1 MSIGQSNNVQLNS
14 FYNKTK
20 EKCMMP
26 DANTSLCKAMKFF
39 LENQYDSCYIYCSK
53 GLEETSYMEDRDAL
67 HYLQG
72 ASAIHKNLYEKALL
86 SMKSISGSF
95 AFYSIK
101 ELKLGEIYLELED
114 FDNAIECYQ
123 NWIGNNENT
132 ENAGPVYHNLGIA
145 YLHKE
150 DFDLSEM
157 YLLKELE
164 LEQKQKDT
172 AAIITATMDLANLYY
187 TQYLDEKAIPL
198 FEKSYQLSSVYSNQE
213 LKQNA
218 SLNMAIV
225 EENRKN
231 FESSLRYRKMYEKWK
246 DSIWNRDKIWALTEK
261 DKQMIVSIKEKELQ
275 VEQEKLKVE
284 KKLKNALLI
293 GSILLAGFLLLISY
307 FYRIKLRQNNIISK
321 QSSELDA
328 LNKIKDYMFSVVSHD
343 LRSPVNALRK
353 NNLILLKHLEADN
366 YEVCFEIA
374 KANSLT
380 TENTYRLL
388 NNVLN
393 WSLEQSKL
401 SFFEFTETSLNTL
414 IKQVLYDYEQYAV
427 IKKIAIHEQTDSSI
441 IVKADRES
449 IKIVF
454 RNLLDN
460 ALKYS
465 DHGSDIHISTK
476 KINNTL
482 CSICIE
488 NEGRELNQETL
499 QFINSDE
506 AEISANRINR
516 SEGVGL
522 GLVLCKTLIRKNLGV
537 FSAENNKYQ
546 RVSMIVKL
554 TLATET

>member
-1 MSIGQSNNVQLNS
+1 
-14 FYNKTK
+14 
-20 EKCMMP
+20 MP
-26 DANTSLCKAMKFF
+26 DANTSLCKALTFF
-39 LENQYDSCYIYCSK
+39 LENQYDSCYVYCSK
-53 GLEETSYMEDRDAL
+53 GLEETSHVEDRDAL

-72 ASAIHKNLYEKALL
+72 ASAIQKNLYEKALL
-86 SMKSISGSF
+86 SMQSISGSF
-95 AFYSIK
+95 KSLSIK
-101 ELKLGEIYLELED
+101 ELKLGEIYLELEAYD
-114 FDNAIECYQ
+114 KAIECYQ
-123 NWIGNNENT
+123 NWIRNNGNT

-157 YLLKELE
+157 YLLKELQ

-198 FEKSYQLSSVYSNQE
+198 FEKSYQLSSLYSNPE

-231 FESSLRYRKMYEKWK
+231 FESSLTYRKMYEKWK
-246 DSIWNRDKIWALTEK
+246 DTIWNRDKIWELTEK
-261 DKQMIVSIKEKELQ
+261 DKQMIVSLKEKELQ

-293 GSILLAGFLLLISY
+293 GALLLAGFLLLISY

-353 NNLILLKHLEADN
+353 NNLALLKHLETDN
-366 YEVCFEIA
+366 YENCIEIA
-374 KANSLT
+374 KVNSIT

-388 NNVLN
+388 NNLLN

-401 SFFEFTETSLNTL
+401 SFFEFTETPLNSL
-414 IKQVLYDYEQYAV
+414 IDQVLYDYEQYAV
-427 IKKIAIHEQTDSSI
+427 IKNISIHVQTDSSI
-441 IVKADRES
+441 VVKVDRES

-465 DHGSDIHISTK
+465 DHGSDINISIK
-476 KINNTL
+476 KINNSL

-488 NEGRELNQETL
+488 NEGKQLNQETL
-499 QFINSDE
+499 QFINSE
-506 AEISANRINR
+506 EVEMSVNRVNR

-522 GLVLCKTLIRKNLGV
+522 GLVLCKMLIQKNLGV
-537 FSAENNKYQ
+537 FYAENNKSQ

-554 TLATET
+554 ILATET